1 MPTRL
6 SLSLILLLAST
17 ALPAAGTTIVVGTD
31 EDLFDQAPVVIEGTV
46 LGAAPAHGRPAT
58 EYRVRVERTLKGR
71 VTAGTIAVQVLGGDD
86 ENGMHLTIWGAPAFQ
101 TGERTV
107 LFLAPRAD
115 GSYGPLHLAL
125 GAFHEVQVAGGRK
138 VAVRDLQE
146 MTDVATGDAKQAQDT
161 VRDTGRFASW
171 LADRAAGLRRAADY
185 FVDLPASD
193 LRGIHEKFTY
203 LQGEKQRWSQFDSGT
218 AVGWRSQAAGQPGL
232 ADGGVLEFQTAL
244 AAWDNDANT
253 NIKYRYDGTTAV
265 TTGFQHA
272 DGVNA
277 IIYGDPNNEAEGT
290 FLCAS
295 PGRGSGVLA
304 IGGTWSHPT
313 ASGVALITEG
323 DIVINDGAGCWFITP
338 ERAEQIFGHEL
349 GHTLGL
355 GHSCGDASSGDCVP
369 GSLQDDALMRANAHL
384 DDRGARLNDDDRA
397 GILTLYPGTD
407 VPPPSAP
414 AAPTNLV
421 ATAASTTSIQ
431 LSWTDNATNETSY
444 RVEMKSTGAYA
455 VAKNLGANATSVT
468 ITGLAAG
475 KLYTFRVQ
483 ARNTLASAY
492 SNEASATTPAALQPP
507 AASSG
512 LTATAL
518 SASSIRLDWHDNASN
533 ETGFVLHG
541 NGPDGALTL
550 TTPIPANTQTFTVT
564 SLSAATPYTFTVA
577 AQNAAGTSAPSP
589 EASATTF
596 FNGGTGSCVNTA
608 QSLCLSGRFEVIV
621 HWRTSSA
628 DGVGTAVPQS
638 DQTGLFWFFD
648 ASNIELIVKMID
660 GRGLN
665 GFFWTFY
672 GGLSDQEY
680 WITVADTQTGASR
693 TYHNDPGGL
702 CGLGDVSAFQGS
714 GSPSTA
720 GSQDSAVVSAG
731 TCAPGS
737 LCLFGGRF
745 QASVAWTA
753 PGFGSG
759 TGTPVPL
766 TDVSGM
772 FWFFDA
778 ANIELVVKVIDAR
791 TVNGKFWVFYGALSD
806 VQYDLTVTDTSTGFS
821 HTYHNNQGNL
831 CGKGD
836 TSTFNG

>member
-1 MPTRL
+1 M
-6 SLSLILLLAST
+6 ILLLAST

-101 TGERTV
+101 TGERAV

-125 GAFHEVQVAGGRK
+125 GAFHEVQAASGRK

-146 MTDVATGDAKQAQDT
+146 MTDVGTGDAKQAQDT

-171 LADRAAGLRRAADY
+171 LADRAAGLRRTADY
-185 FVDLPASD
+185 FVALPASE
-193 LRGIHEKFTY
+193 LQGIQEKFTY
-203 LQGEKQRWSQFDSGT
+203 LQGRKQRWSQFDSGT

-253 NIKYRYDGTTAV
+253 NIKYRYDGTTV
-265 TTGFQHA
+265 TTVGFQHA

-277 IIYGDPNNEAEGT
+277 IIYGDPNSEAEGT

-313 ASGVALITEG
+313 PSGVDQIFEG
-323 DIVINDGAGCWFITP
+323 DIVINDGTGCWFITP

-369 GSLQDDALMRANAHL
+369 GSLQDDAIMRANAHL

-397 GILTLYPGTD
+397 GILSLYPGAD
-407 VPPPSAP
+407 VPPPNAP

-431 LSWTDNATNETSY
+431 LAWTDNATNETSY
-444 RVEMKSTGAYA
+444 RVEMKTTGAYA
-455 VAKNLGANATSVT
+455 VARNLSANATSVT
-468 ITGLAAG
+468 ITSLAAG

-492 SNEASATTPAALQPP
+492 SNEASATTPAAAQPP
-507 AASSG
+507 AAPSN
-512 LTATAL
+512 LTATPL
-518 SASSIRLDWHDNASN
+518 SATSIRLDWHDNSGN
-533 ETGFVLHG
+533 ETAFVIQESSPGGSLSL
-541 NGPDGALTL
+541 PVVA
-550 TTPIPANTQTFTVT
+550 ANAQTSTVT
-564 SLSAATPYTFTVA
+564 GLSPNTPYTFSVRA
-577 AQNAAGTSAPSP
+577 ENAAGTSAASN
-589 EASATTF
+589 EASATDLDPIA
-596 FNGGTGSCVNTA
+596 GVCVPGV
-608 QSLCLSGRFEVIV
+608 QQLCLQGGRFGVSV
-621 HWRTSSA
+621 RWRTSTA
-628 DGVGTAVPQS
+628 NGAGTAVPQS

-665 GFFWTFY
+665 GFFWTYY

-693 TYHNDPGGL
+693 TYHNDPGSL

-720 GSQDSAVVSAG
+720 SSQDSAVASAG
-731 TCAPGS
+731 ACAPGS
-737 LCLFGGRF
+737 LCLVGGRF

-759 TGTPVPL
+759 TGTPLTL